1 MLQYELSQASPNAL
15 IVEVG
20 AQYDDTVQYGS
31 LSIFIDPL
39 FKPTHNARIYGIVKA
54 VPKGKCYNEDGNEI
68 ETDVRVGDKVYF
80 HYLATFDE
88 NACLYGNYYRIPYC
102 WIFCAVRDSDI
113 IPIGGWTLCEKIIE
127 EEDEFEEVEVGGIKI
142 SAIKNSSGLV
152 TSVTKR
158 DSNKYAIVRHIGKPL
173 KNADSLGVNS
183 GEKVLIEK
191 NTNFENVIEGKTYY
205 TIRQGDILGKYK
217 TFSTATIVAG
227 GDTRVA
233 GGGDTIVA
241 GG

>member
-1 MLQYELSQASPNAL
+1 MLQYELSQASPNSL

-39 FKPTHNARIYGIVKA
+39 FKPTHNARIYGVVKA
-54 VPKGKCYNEDGNEI
+54 IPKGKCYNEDGIEI
-68 ETDVRVGDKVYF
+68 EADVQVGDKVYF

-102 WIFCAVRDSDI
+102 WVFCVVRGTDI
-113 IPIGGWTLCEKIIE
+113 IPIGGWTFCEKMVEGE
-127 EEDEFEEVEVGGIKI
+127 EEFSQVEVNGVKI
-142 SAIKNSSGLV
+142 SAVTNSSGLV
-152 TSVTKR
+152 TSIGKKESTKV
-158 DSNKYAIVRHIGKPL
+158 AIMRHIGKPL
-173 KNADSLGVNS
+173 KNINSIEVNS

-191 NTNFENVIEGKTYY
+191 SLNFENTIEGKSYY

-217 TFSTATIVAG
+217 TF
-227 GDTRVA
+227 
-233 GGGDTIVA
+233 
-241 GG
+241 

>member
-1 MLQYELSQASPNAL
+1 MLQYELSQASPNSL

-39 FKPTHNARIYGIVKA
+39 FKPTHNARIYGVVKA
-54 VPKGKCYNEDGNEI
+54 IPKGKCYNEDGIEI
-68 ETDVRVGDKVYF
+68 EADVQVGDKVYF

-102 WIFCAVRDSDI
+102 WVFCVVRGTDI
-113 IPIGGWTLCEKIIE
+113 IPIGGWTFCEKMVEGE
-127 EEDEFEEVEVGGIKI
+127 EEFSQVEVNGVKI
-142 SAIKNSSGLV
+142 SAVTNSSGLV
-152 TSVTKR
+152 TSIGKKESTKV
-158 DSNKYAIVRHIGKPL
+158 AIMRHIGKPL
-173 KNADSLGVNS
+173 KNVNSIDVNS

-191 NTNFENVIEGKTYY
+191 SLNFENTIEGKSYY

-217 TFSTATIVAG
+217 TF
-227 GDTRVA
+227 
-233 GGGDTIVA
+233 
-241 GG
+241 

>member
-1 MLQYELSQASPNAL
+1 MLQYELSQASPNSL

-39 FKPTHNARIYGIVKA
+39 FKPTHNARIYGVVKA
-54 VPKGKCYNEDGNEI
+54 IPKGKCYNEDGIEI
-68 ETDVRVGDKVYF
+68 EADVQVGDKVYF

-102 WIFCAVRDSDI
+102 WVFCVVRGPDI
-113 IPIGGWTLCEKIIE
+113 IPIGGWTFCEKMVEGE
-127 EEDEFEEVEVGGIKI
+127 EEFSQVEVNGVKI
-142 SAIKNSSGLV
+142 SAVTNSSGLV
-152 TSVTKR
+152 TSIGKKESTKV
-158 DSNKYAIVRHIGKPL
+158 AIMRHIGKPL
-173 KNADSLGVNS
+173 KNINSIEVNS

-191 NTNFENVIEGKTYY
+191 SLNFENTIEGKSYY

-217 TFSTATIVAG
+217 TF
-227 GDTRVA
+227 
-233 GGGDTIVA
+233 
-241 GG
+241 

>member
-1 MLQYELSQASPNAL
+1 MLQYELSQASPNSL

-39 FKPTHNARIYGIVKA
+39 FKPTHNARIYGVVKA
-54 VPKGKCYNEDGNEI
+54 IPKGKCYNEDGIEI
-68 ETDVRVGDKVYF
+68 EADVQVGDKVYF

-102 WIFCAVRDSDI
+102 WIFCVVRGTDI
-113 IPIGGWTLCEKIIE
+113 IPIGGWTFCEKMVEGE
-127 EEDEFEEVEVGGIKI
+127 EEFSEVEVNGVKI
-142 SAIKNSSGLV
+142 SAVTNSSGLI
-152 TSVTKR
+152 TSIGKKESTKV
-158 DSNKYAIVRHIGKPL
+158 AIMQHIGKPL
-173 KNADSLGVNS
+173 KNINSIEVNS

-191 NTNFENVIEGKTYY
+191 SLNFENTIEGKSYY

-217 TFSTATIVAG
+217 TF
-227 GDTRVA
+227 
-233 GGGDTIVA
+233 
-241 GG
+241 